1 MGKKLVFDYEFDAS
15 AGTITVD
22 DIYAEKRWQLITNL
36 TSNLVIYQFNDSSFG
51 ISNISFDYPNTKTI
65 ITLAFDTASMSDTD
79 ELQIFVDDGSTDV
92 TVNDRFI
99 DPVSKIRVSNPE
111 NLIDTDFEYGLQ
123 STKWETLELTAN
135 DKITLRFSLIENK
148 VNTERRIKETT
159 EELNSSKNIKEVRE
173 NTLRLQI
180 MKEKLDSI
188 TNLLNK
194 I

>member
-1 MGKKLVFDYEFDAS
+1 M
-15 AGTITVD
+15 I
-22 DIYAEKRWQLITNL
+22 
-36 TSNLVIYQFNDSSFG
+36 
-51 ISNISFDYPNTKTI
+51 
-65 ITLAFDTASMSDTD
+65 
-79 ELQIFVDDGSTDV
+79 
-92 TVNDRFI
+92 
-99 DPVSKIRVSNPE
+99 
-111 NLIDTDFEYGLQ
+111 
-123 STKWETLELTAN
+123 LELTAN

-159 EELNSSKNIKEVRE
+159 EELNGSKNIKEVRE

>member
-1 MGKKLVFDYEFDAS
+1 M
-15 AGTITVD
+15 I
-22 DIYAEKRWQLITNL
+22 
-36 TSNLVIYQFNDSSFG
+36 
-51 ISNISFDYPNTKTI
+51 
-65 ITLAFDTASMSDTD
+65 
-79 ELQIFVDDGSTDV
+79 
-92 TVNDRFI
+92 
-99 DPVSKIRVSNPE
+99 
-111 NLIDTDFEYGLQ
+111 
-123 STKWETLELTAN
+123 LELTAN

>member
-1 MGKKLVFDYEFDAS
+1 M
-15 AGTITVD
+15 I
-22 DIYAEKRWQLITNL
+22 
-36 TSNLVIYQFNDSSFG
+36 
-51 ISNISFDYPNTKTI
+51 
-65 ITLAFDTASMSDTD
+65 
-79 ELQIFVDDGSTDV
+79 
-92 TVNDRFI
+92 
-99 DPVSKIRVSNPE
+99 
-111 NLIDTDFEYGLQ
+111 
-123 STKWETLELTAN
+123 LELSPN

-159 EELNSSKNIKEVRE
+159 EELNGSKNIKEVRE

>member
-1 MGKKLVFDYEFDAS
+1 MILE
-15 AGTITVD
+15 I
-22 DIYAEKRWQLITNL
+22 
-36 TSNLVIYQFNDSSFG
+36 
-51 ISNISFDYPNTKTI
+51 
-65 ITLAFDTASMSDTD
+65 
-79 ELQIFVDDGSTDV
+79 DV
-92 TVNDRFI
+92 N
-99 DPVSKIRVSNPE
+99 E
-111 NLIDTDFEYGLQ
+111 
-123 STKWETLELTAN
+123 
-135 DKITLRFSLIENK
+135 KITLEFSLIENK

>member
-1 MGKKLVFDYEFDAS
+1 M
-15 AGTITVD
+15 I
-22 DIYAEKRWQLITNL
+22 
-36 TSNLVIYQFNDSSFG
+36 
-51 ISNISFDYPNTKTI
+51 
-65 ITLAFDTASMSDTD
+65 
-79 ELQIFVDDGSTDV
+79 
-92 TVNDRFI
+92 
-99 DPVSKIRVSNPE
+99 
-111 NLIDTDFEYGLQ
+111 
-123 STKWETLELTAN
+123 LELNAN

-159 EELNSSKNIKEVRE
+159 EELNGSKNIKEVRE